1 MKAKLRKCL
10 ILGIVTMLVLALC
23 QARLPEKVSSSSWTP
38 RGGGTLDRTYIGA
51 ALALGSFKVD
61 NFLFIKIA
69 RGHIMGE
76 KHVLLADPITGK
88 WTRVA

>member
-1 MKAKLRKCL
+1 
-10 ILGIVTMLVLALC
+10 
-23 QARLPEKVSSSSWTP
+23 
-38 RGGGTLDRTYIGA
+38 
-51 ALALGSFKVD
+51 
-61 NFLFIKIA
+61 LFIKIA